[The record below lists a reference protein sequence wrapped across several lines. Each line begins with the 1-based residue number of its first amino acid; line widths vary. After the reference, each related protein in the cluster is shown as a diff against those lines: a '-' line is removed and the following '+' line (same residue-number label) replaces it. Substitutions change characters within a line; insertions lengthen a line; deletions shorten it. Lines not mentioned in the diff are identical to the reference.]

1 MVDQS
6 QSPSDIAQAL
16 TLIWQ
21 RVLSCKSVRP
31 DDDFFDLGGNAFLAF
46 QLFMEIEDRFHR
58 TLPAAT
64 ICAAPTVAT
73 LSSLFRASSTSAPL
87 VLLKP
92 GTEGPPIFMCPGIG
106 GSVIDLVPL
115 ARRMQS
121 KQAIYGMELPGSYS
135 VENIRDRVE
144 DMADFFL
151 AAIRRLQSSGP
162 YFLIGY
168 SLGGLVTLEIAHRLR
183 MTDENVALLAMID
196 SYPDRRQLSFIQRA
210 GLAPRLAWLRL
221 ARGMQKKAP
230 IPPGGSNATLAKEK
244 YSMTMERWKEAQYRA
259 LRNYRPRFYEG
270 KVNFIRAAVPTYFP
284 SDPAP
289 VWRLWVRD
297 LEIETVSGDH
307 VGMIATHIDDLAPVL
322 SRWVRQALAST

>member
-6 QSPSDIAQAL
+6 ASDIAQAL
-16 TLIWQ
+16 TSMWQ
-21 RVLSCKSVRP
+21 RVLSCKSVQP
-31 DDDFFDLGGNAFLAF
+31 DDDFFDLGGNTFLAF
-46 QLFMEIEDRFHR
+46 KLSMEIEDKLHR

-64 ICAAPTVAT
+64 ICAAPTIAA
-73 LSSLFRASSTSAPL
+73 LSSLLRTPSTPAPL
-87 VLLKP
+87 VMLKP

-121 KQAIYGMELPGSYS
+121 NRPFYGMELPGGYG
-135 VENIRDRVE
+135 VENLPDRIE

-151 AAIRRLQSSGP
+151 AAIRQLQPRGP

-168 SLGGLVTLEIAHRLR
+168 SLGGLVTLEIAQR
-183 MTDENVALLAMID
+183 MRMADENAALLAMID
-196 SYPDRRQLSFIQRA
+196 SYPDRSQLSFIQRA

-230 IPPGGSNATLAKEK
+230 IPPGGSNPALAKEK
-244 YSMTMERWKEAQYRA
+244 YSVTMERSKEAQYRA

-289 VWRLWVRD
+289 VWRRWVKE

-307 VGMIATHIDDLAPVL
+307 VGMITTHIDDLAPVL
-322 SRWVRQALAST
+322 TRWVRQALGST